1 LFVQKGEHIW
11 GTFDEM
17 ANKLV
22 IHETQQN
29 GDECLLNT
37 AVIKT
42 ILTGGDVHILE
53 KEKMPAASQIA
64 AVLRY

>member
-1 LFVQKGEHIW
+1 
-11 GTFDEM
+11 M